1 MPNSLPF
8 LLDVNASQYT
18 FQLIDADNITLND
31 SEVNNQIILDNNK
44 SKLVSVKGVNHE
56 LKRYQI
62 QIDGRIYHVQISDEV
77 DQQILTMNL
86 KSKRSNQ
93 LKELRAPMPGLV
105 RQVNVQVGDQVD
117 AGDSLF
123 ILEAMKMENLLKS
136 PVNGKVSDVFVKPGE
151 SVEKNQI
158 LLSFS

>member
-1 MPNSLPF
+1 MVNNQPF

-18 FQLIDADNITLND
+18 FQLTDVDNITLND
-31 SEVNNQIILDNNK
+31 SDVINQIILDNNK
-44 SKLVSVKGVNHE
+44 SKLVSVKEVNHE

-62 QIDGRIYHVQISDEV
+62 QIDGRTYQVQISDAV
-77 DQQILTMNL
+77 DQQILKMNL
-86 KSKRSNQ
+86 KSKKSNQ

-117 AGDSLF
+117 SGDALF
-123 ILEAMKMENLLKS
+123 ILEAMKMENVLKS
-136 PVNGKVSDVFVKPGE
+136 PVNGLVSDLFVKPGE

>member
-1 MPNSLPF
+1 MVNNLPF

-18 FQLIDADNITLND
+18 FQMNDVDNITLND
-31 SEVNNQIILDNNK
+31 SDVNNQHVLDNNK
-44 SKLVSVKGVNHE
+44 SKLVSVKEVNHE

-62 QIDGRIYHVQISDEV
+62 QIDGRIYHVQISDAV
-77 DQQILTMNL
+77 DQQVLSMNL
-86 KSKRSNQ
+86 KSKKSNQ

-105 RQVNVQVGDQVD
+105 RQVNVNVGDQVD
-117 AGDSLF
+117 SGDSLF

-136 PVNGKVSDVFVKPGE
+136 PVNGTVSDLFVKPGE

>member
-1 MPNSLPF
+1 MLNSLLF

-44 SKLVSVKGVNHE
+44 SKLVSVKGVDHE

>member
-31 SEVNNQIILDNNK
+31 SDVNNQIILDNNK
-44 SKLVSVKGVNHE
+44 SKLVSVKGVDHE

-62 QIDGRIYHVQISDEV
+62 QIDGRIYHVQISDAV